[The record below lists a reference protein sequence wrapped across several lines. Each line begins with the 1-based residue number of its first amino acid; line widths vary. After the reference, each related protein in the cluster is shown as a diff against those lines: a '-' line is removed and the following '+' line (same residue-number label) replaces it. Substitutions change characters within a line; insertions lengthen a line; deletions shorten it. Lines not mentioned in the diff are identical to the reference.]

1 MRNEGAG
8 KIQSVD
14 RAIRVLELIGE
25 SGAMGVTEIGRAL
38 GVHKTTA
45 SRLTATLATHGL
57 LERDPSSERYRLGL
71 SLVYLAGAVMAELDL
86 VTVSRPVVQSLAETT
101 GETVNLGVLHSG
113 AVVCVDQATGNSAV
127 MSVSWIGRRTPLH
140 CTSNGK
146 VLLAAM
152 TQPDLD
158 RALSEPLEARTEST
172 IVDADALRAELER
185 SRARGYASAI
195 GELEAGLNA
204 VAAPIYRADGQ
215 VVAALSVAGPAFRLR
230 PVDLPR
236 VAEETMVSATTISRR
251 LGYSRGD
258 RR

>member
-1 MRNEGAG
+1 MRNEGVG
-8 KIQSVD
+8 RIQSVD
-14 RAIRVLELIGE
+14 RAVRVLELIGE

-45 SRLTATLATHGL
+45 SRLTATLAAHGL

-101 GETVNLGVLHSG
+101 GETVNVGVLHSG
-113 AVVCVDQATGNSAV
+113 SVVCVDQATGNSAV

-152 TQPDLD
+152 NEPDL
-158 RALSEPLEARTEST
+158 AAVLAAPLEARTEAT
-172 IVDADALRAELER
+172 IIDPGALRAELER
-185 SRARGYASAI
+185 GRPRGYATAI
-195 GELEAGLNA
+195 EELETGLNA
-204 VAAPIYRADGQ
+204 VAAPIRRADGQ
-215 VVAALSVAGPAFRLR
+215 VVAALSVSGPAFRLR
-230 PVDLPR
+230 PIDLPR
-236 VAEETMVSATTISRR
+236 VGEETMVSASTISRR
-251 LGYSRGD
+251 LGFTKRD
-258 RR
+258 R